1 MCSLLVCGNIFSHV
15 LSFNPSVSMTSVSP
29 SHLPI
34 EYPCHDDSRSFG
46 KLRPSRY
53 TWWAEITSSL
63 LSVTR
68 SWGAWTILIGHRAWN
83 PASSGR
89 HRAEGLSLQSLSTRS
104 RNKALAHGSRSG
116 CSERPPKD
124 V

>member
-1 MCSLLVCGNIFSHV
+1 MCSWPVCGNIFSQV
-15 LSFNPSVSMTSVSP
+15 LLFNPSVSMTSVSP

-68 SWGAWTILIGHRAWN
+68 RLEVWTILIGHRARK

-89 HRAEGLSLQSLSTRS
+89 HRAEGLSL
-104 RNKALAHGSRSG
+104 
-116 CSERPPKD
+116 
-124 V
+124 